1 MNQRL
6 RVLSIST
13 MFPNPRMPVHAQFV
27 KQRLDALAKRVDLT
41 VLSPVSWFPGETLVE
56 RYRNRHGIPA
66 QVTDN
71 AYPTFFPKFLS
82 IPAVAK
88 PLEGYTLAMRV
99 HQWLRAENKLKSFD
113 LIDCHLA
120 FPEGFSGALLK
131 RWLGLP
137 LCVTLRGHDINDL
150 PRYPVRIRQV
160 LYALKNADRYFGVAQ
175 ALVDGAVRLGAP
187 AQTGFRSANGVDASR
202 FFPLPKPEARQAL
215 GLPATGKI
223 LLSVSHLVVRK
234 GVDILIKALA
244 DLHRKGYRDT
254 TLVIVGKGGEEGNV
268 EPQLRALAASLGV
281 TDSVRFAGAVLN
293 HELYRYYS
301 AADLFC
307 LASEKEGW
315 PNVVLEALACATP
328 VLATRTWGVPEIL
341 CRPELGLMADER
353 NPETFSRLMEQ
364 AFATSWIGQDLVAY
378 AAKHTWDAVA
388 EGLERHFREILASRQ
403 AAAALP
409 A

>member
-1 MNQRL
+1 
-6 RVLSIST
+6 
-13 MFPNPRMPVHAQFV
+13 MPVHAQFV

-41 VLSPVSWFPGETLVE
+41 VVSPVPWFPGENFIG
-56 RYRNRHGIPA
+56 RYRNRHAIPL
-66 QVTDN
+66 TTESN
-71 AYPTFFPKFLS
+71 AYPTFFPKFFS
-82 IPAVAK
+82 MPFVAK
-88 PLEGYTLAMRV
+88 PLEGWTLAFRV
-99 HQWLRAENKLKSFD
+99 YRWLRAVNKMKSFD

-150 PRYPVRIRQV
+150 PQYPVRRRQIV
-160 LYALKNADRYFGVAQ
+160 YALQNADRYFGVAQ
-175 ALVDGAVRLGAP
+175 ALVDGAVKLGAP
-187 AQTGFRSANGVDASR
+187 ASTGFRSANGVDASR

-223 LLSVSHLVVRK
+223 LLSVSHLVARK
-234 GVDILIKALA
+234 GVDILIQALA
-244 DLHRKGYRDT
+244 ELHQKGYRDT

-268 EPQLRALAASLGV
+268 EPQLRAQAASLGI
-281 TDSVRFAGAVLN
+281 TDSVRFVGAVLN
-293 HELYRYYS
+293 QELYRYYS

-315 PNVVLEALACATP
+315 PNVVLEALACGTP

-341 CRPELGLMADER
+341 CRPDLGLMADER
-353 NPETFSRLMEQ
+353 NAATFSRWMQQ
-364 AFATSWIGQDLVAY
+364 AFATPWVAQDLVAY

-388 EGLERHFREILASRQ
+388 EGLEGHFREILAQRGTPSSPS
-403 AAAALP
+403 L
-409 A
+409 